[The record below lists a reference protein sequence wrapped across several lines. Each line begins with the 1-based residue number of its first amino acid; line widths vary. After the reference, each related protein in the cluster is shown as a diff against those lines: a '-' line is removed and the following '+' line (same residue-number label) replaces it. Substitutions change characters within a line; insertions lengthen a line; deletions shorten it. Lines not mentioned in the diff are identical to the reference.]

1 MALCWKLLIG
11 IGTILIALGLF
22 IDWPPE
28 TDPSLPD
35 TKSFFLLLGG
45 VDGVARLVIGL
56 TTKK

>member
-1 MALCWKLLIG
+1 MALRWKLLIG
-11 IGTILIALGLF
+11 IGTILISLGLF
-22 IDWPPE
+22 IDWPRQ